1 MIKERNTDLVAKM
14 QAIEIDFFRPDD
26 APGVAQLFH
35 QVYGEGYPI
44 DIYYLPERLIE
55 ENAAGCVLSS
65 VARTQSGE
73 VVGHDALVLLDPAT
87 RLYENAAGVV
97 QPDFRGQGVFFRLM
111 KHNIFEYAKRF
122 GLQEI
127 LGEPV
132 CNHLQLQKMS
142 LQLGYRETGM
152 EVDLMPATAY
162 TKEQS
167 AHGRV
172 SVLLG
177 YFLHKPVPRTVFLPP
192 VYRDE
197 LEYLYTGMAVERTF
211 AGTNGELP
219 AEGDSQGKMDTF
231 IFAQVARISIHR
243 IGSDFET
250 FILRLESEARDRAT
264 EIFHVW
270 LPLTSPFVFA
280 ATDILRM
287 HDYFI
292 GGLLPDRLGGDCLLM
307 QKVKCETDWGSIA
320 LYSEHAKRIA
330 EIVRSDQKRTKYN
343 L

>member
-1 MIKERNTDLVAKM
+1 MSGVKM
-14 QAIEIDFFRPDD
+14 QAIEIDFFRPED
-26 APGVAQLFH
+26 APGVARLFR

-44 DIYYLPERLIE
+44 EIYYHPERLIE
-55 ENAAGCVLSS
+55 ENTVGRVLSS
-65 VARTQSGE
+65 VARTQAGE

-97 QPDFRGQGVFFRLM
+97 LPGFRGQGLFFRLM
-111 KHNIFEYAKRF
+111 KHNVFDYAKRF

-132 CNHLQLQKMS
+132 CNHLQLQKMC

-152 EVDLMPATAY
+152 EVDLMPAAAY
-162 TKEQS
+162 AKEQS

-192 VYRDE
+192 IYRDE
-197 LEYLYTGMAVERTF
+197 LEYLYAGLGVERTF
-211 AGTNGELP
+211 AETNGKLP
-219 AEGDSQGKMDTF
+219 AEGDSRGKMDIF
-231 IFAQVARISIHR
+231 AFAQVARIAIHR
-243 IGSDFET
+243 IGSDFEA
-250 FILRLESEARDRAT
+250 FVSQLENEACKKGT
-264 EIFHVW
+264 EIFQVW
-270 LPLTSPFVFA
+270 LPLTSPFASA

-292 GGLLPDRLGGDCLLM
+292 GGLLPGWFGGDGLLM

-320 LYSEHAKRIA
+320 LYSEHAKKIA
-330 EIVRSDQKRTKYN
+330 DIVRSDQKKMKCK

>member
-1 MIKERNTDLVAKM
+1 MSTV
-14 QAIEIDFFRPDD
+14 EIDFFRNED
-26 APGVAQLFH
+26 APGVVRFFH

-44 DIYYLPERLIE
+44 DIYYRPERLIE
-55 ENAAGCVLSS
+55 ENAAGRVLSS
-65 VARTQSGE
+65 VARTQTGE

-87 RLYENAAGVV
+87 RRYENAAGVV
-97 QPDFRGQGVFFRLM
+97 SPDYRGQGVFFRLM
-111 KHNIFEYAKRF
+111 KHNVFDYAKRF
-122 GLQEI
+122 DLEEI

-132 CNHLQLQKMS
+132 CNHLQLQKMC
-142 LQLGYRETGM
+142 LQLGYRETGL
-152 EVDLMPATAY
+152 EVDLMPAAAY

-197 LEYLYTGMAVERTF
+197 LEYLYAGMGVERTF
-211 AGTNGELP
+211 AGTKEDLPVEGE
-219 AEGDSQGKMDTF
+219 SQGKMDIF
-231 IFAQVARISIHR
+231 AFAQVARIAIHR
-243 IGSDFET
+243 IGSDFEA
-250 FILRLESEARDRAT
+250 FISQLENEACDRGT
-264 EIFHVW
+264 EIFQVW

-292 GGLLPDRLGGDCLLM
+292 GGLLPGWFGGDGLLM

-330 EIVRSDQKRTKYN
+330 DIVRGDQKKIKCKP
-343 L
+343 

>member
-1 MIKERNTDLVAKM
+1 MSDAKM
-14 QAIEIDFFRPDD
+14 QSIEIDFFRPED
-26 APGVAQLFH
+26 APGVARLFR

-44 DIYYLPERLIE
+44 DIYYHPERLIE
-55 ENAAGCVLSS
+55 ENAVGRILSS
-65 VARTQSGE
+65 VARTQTGE
-73 VVGHDALVLLDPAT
+73 VVGHDALVLLDPGT

-97 QPDFRGQGVFFRLM
+97 LSGFRGQGVFFRLM
-111 KHNIFEYAKRF
+111 KHNIFDYAKRF

-132 CNHLQLQKMS
+132 CNHLQLQKMC

-152 EVDLMPATAY
+152 EVDLMPAAAY

-177 YFLHKPVPRTVFLPP
+177 YFLHKSVPRTVFLPP
-192 VYRDE
+192 AYRDE
-197 LEYLYTGMAVERTF
+197 LEYLYTGMGVERIFLRTK
-211 AGTNGELP
+211 GDLP

-231 IFAQVARISIHR
+231 AFAQVARMSIHR
-243 IGSDFET
+243 IGSDFEA
-250 FILRLESEARDRAT
+250 FILRLENEACARGT
-264 EIFHVW
+264 EIFQVW
-270 LPLTSPFVFA
+270 LPLTSPFASA

-292 GGLLPDRLGGDCLLM
+292 GGLLPGWFGGDGLLM
-307 QKVKCETDWGSIA
+307 QKVTCETDWGRIA

-330 EIVRSDQKRTKYN
+330 EIVRSDQEKTKN
-343 L
+343 TR

>member
-1 MIKERNTDLVAKM
+1 MSDATM
-14 QAIEIDFFRPDD
+14 QVKEIDFFRTDD
-26 APGVAQLFH
+26 ASGVARLFR

-44 DIYYLPERLIE
+44 DIYYHPERLIE
-55 ENAAGCVLSS
+55 ENAAGRVLSS
-65 VARTQSGE
+65 VARTQTGE

-97 QPDFRGQGVFFRLM
+97 LPGFRGQGVFFRLM
-111 KHNIFEYAKRF
+111 KHNVFDYAKRF

-132 CNHLQLQKMS
+132 CNHLQLQKMC

-152 EVDLMPATAY
+152 EVDLMPAVAY

-177 YFLHKPVPRTVFLPP
+177 YFLHKPVPQTVFLPP

-197 LEYLYTGMAVERTF
+197 LEYIYAGMGVERTF
-211 AGTNGELP
+211 VGTNRGLP
-219 AEGDSQGKMDTF
+219 AEGDSQGEIDTF
-231 IFAQVARISIHR
+231 VFAQVARISIHR
-243 IGSDFET
+243 IGSDFEK
-250 FILRLESEARDRAT
+250 FILRLENEACDKGT
-264 EIFHVW
+264 EIFQVW
-270 LPLTSPFVFA
+270 LPLTSPFASA
-280 ATDILRM
+280 ATDVLRM
-287 HDYFI
+287 HGYFI
-292 GGLLPDRLGGDCLLM
+292 GGLLPEWFDGDGLLM

-330 EIVRSDQKRTKYN
+330 DIVRSDQKIAKCTP
-343 L
+343 